1 MSKETNKTEKHVLH
15 FIFGASAVNH
25 IDDFDELMDILQNYD
40 GTYLIREFNTVAEE
54 EAYMQALEDLD
65 GWDKFSTLESY
76 HEDGEIEAFDKRY
89 DKEMKKEGDDNE

>member
-1 MSKETNKTEKHVLH
+1 MSKDTNTTEKRVLH
-15 FIFGASAVNH
+15 FIFGTSAVNH
-25 IDDFDELMDILQNYD
+25 IEDFDELMASLKNYD
-40 GTYLIREFNTVAEE
+40 GAYIVREFNTVAEE

-65 GWDKFSTLESY
+65 GWGKFSTLESY